1 MAPCFPV
8 ALSTR
13 PIRTTALAP
22 ATTLRSTRDVAVR
35 HKPENGEHEGGQDI
49 MITTQLLTDPEGA
62 AIRR

>member
-22 ATTLRSTRDVAVR
+22 AMTLRFTRDVAVR
-35 HKPENGEHEGGQDI
+35 DKPENGEN
-49 MITTQLLTDPEGA
+49 
-62 AIRR
+62 